1 MLCLL
6 IWQVNFFI
14 HIPPLSL
21 LISFVWLHPLDSMG
35 KQDREM
41 LVARVRL
48 KHTDQRQ
55 KLDRKPGT
63 RNGREY
69 LAQM

>member
-6 IWQVNFFI
+6 IRQATFFI

-21 LISFVWLHPLDSMG
+21 LISFVWLHPLASMG

-48 KHTDQRQ
+48 KHTDQGQ